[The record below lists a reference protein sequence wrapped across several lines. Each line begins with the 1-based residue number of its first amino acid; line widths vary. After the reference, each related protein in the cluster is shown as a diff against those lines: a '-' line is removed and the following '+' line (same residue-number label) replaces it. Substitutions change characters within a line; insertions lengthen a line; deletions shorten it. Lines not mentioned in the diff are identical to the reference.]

1 MASVT
6 FNYALA
12 INVEFVSNVAINWA
26 VARKR
31 GTAVST
37 AWSGSTASVPPA
49 STAVIPPNTLV
60 AGDLIEW
67 AADVFGPAG
76 AGSAYT
82 LTVTVSQGAKSA
94 TSTQN
99 GSVDGGAAQTD
110 QGSWT
115 CA

>member
-6 FNYALA
+6 FNYGLP
-12 INVEFVSNVAINWA
+12 ISVEFICNVAINWA

-37 AWSGSTASVPPA
+37 AWSGSTASAPPA
-49 STAVIPPNTLV
+49 RTALIPANTFA

-67 AADVFGPAG
+67 AADVFAPAG
-76 AGSAYT
+76 AATAYT

-94 TSTQN
+94 ASTQT
-99 GSVDGGAAQTD
+99 GSVDGGGVQTD